1 MAKIVREI
9 PITRL
14 DAQNDPK
21 FAYQQSL
28 RDDDKQILSA
38 LNLKMNSEAV
48 KTTDVFTNL
57 APQAFKMAGVT
68 ADDARVSSSG
78 ASVST
83 AFSVTGT
90 KIIISNVDFVS
101 TIAIGAT
108 STVIFLGCRFKAAI
122 AVASG
127 GKAVFN
133 GCVFQDSGYVNNL
146 GAPGNVGLIG
156 TIKTSATAHT
166 NVTDIFSV

>member
-38 LNLKMNSEAV
+38 LNLKMNSEVV

-57 APQAFKMAGVT
+57 APQTFKMAGVT

-90 KIIISNVDFVS
+90 KIIISNVLTLIRQSQSVRPVPSYFWD
-101 TIAIGAT
+101 
-108 STVIFLGCRFKAAI
+108 AASKLQLQSHL
-122 AVASG
+122 AGRQFSMV
-127 GKAVFN
+127 VF
-133 GCVFQDSGYVNNL
+133 FRTQDM
-146 GAPGNVGLIG
+146 
-156 TIKTSATAHT
+156 
-166 NVTDIFSV
+166 

>member
-21 FAYQQSL
+21 FAYQQSV
-28 RDDDKQILSA
+28 RDEDKQILAA
-38 LNLKMNSEAV
+38 LNLKMNNDAV

-57 APQAFKMAGVT
+57 APQTFKMAGVA
-68 ADDARVSSSG
+68 ADDARISSTG
-78 ASVST
+78 ASIST
-83 AFSVTGT
+83 TFAISGT
-90 KIIISNVDFVS
+90 RIIISNVDFVS

-108 STVIFLGCRFKAAI
+108 CTVIFSECRFKAAI

-133 GCVFQDSGYVNNL
+133 GCVFQDDGYVNNA
-146 GAPGNVGLIG
+146 GAPANIGLMG